1 MSPQRGHRKS
11 LFTRRRQRSAEP
23 QGDGVKRMQPRSK
36 LMALI
41 YRYERVAQMTIDGAQ
56 GHNIAR
62 FRVCIDLVA
71 QSTRI
76 RLLEVL
82 PARLT
87 GPALSSIVVLAIID
101 GCRLRSHQ
109 LGECGTT

>member
-1 MSPQRGHRKS
+1 MSSPARPSKVA
-11 LFTRRRQRSAEP
+11 LPRRRQRSAEP

-36 LMALI
+36 LTALV
-41 YRYERVAQMTIDGAQ
+41 YRYEMTIDGAQ
-56 GHNIAR
+56 GHNIEW
-62 FRVCIDLVA
+62 FRICIDPVA

-87 GPALSSIVVLAIID
+87 GPAFSSIVVLAIID
-101 GCRLRSHQ
+101 ACRLRSHQ